1 MPGATS
7 RRVYSFS
14 TDGSNVVSGF
24 IALIRSSAVIMRG
37 RQSYFQDESIMKRIN
52 VDLLIMV
59 AAITGVVAMDATTAQ
74 AKVRAR
80 EAAKAAAV
88 TSTPETTEARQD
100 AHQEN
105 QDTRKNRRENAS
117 STEKATAINVAKGRQ
132 QKKANAA
139 ASVSANRNK

>member
-1 MPGATS
+1 
-7 RRVYSFS
+7 
-14 TDGSNVVSGF
+14 
-24 IALIRSSAVIMRG
+24 MRG

>member
-1 MPGATS
+1 MTRHVALCGFFVEALDVSYCSDRKLRCYNARTTLL
-7 RRVYSFS
+7 FLGS
-14 TDGSNVVSGF
+14 TRMKMKNVTLF
-24 IALIRSSAVIMRG
+24 IMLAAL
-37 RQSYFQDESIMKRIN
+37 
-52 VDLLIMV
+52 
-59 AAITGVVAMDATTAQ
+59 TGVVAMDATTAQ

-105 QDTRKNRRENAS
+105 QGTRKDRRDDAS
-117 STEKATAINVAKGRQ
+117 STEKATAVNVAKNRQ
-132 QKKANAA
+132 TKKANAA